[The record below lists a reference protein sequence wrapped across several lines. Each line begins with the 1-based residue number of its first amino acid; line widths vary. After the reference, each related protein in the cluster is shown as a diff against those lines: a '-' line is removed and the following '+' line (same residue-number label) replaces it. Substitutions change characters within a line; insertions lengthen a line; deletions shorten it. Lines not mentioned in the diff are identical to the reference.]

1 MNIETAELIN
11 PPLDAYGLPVHYG
24 ELEDVEEG
32 ILAVLPDDRVVMLV
46 GYTRV
51 RVGGGICSCEG
62 SKVGLTW
69 DFVVN
74 HDPIPGLYV
83 AMQGY
88 RAAVHKE
95 VTRRKKRSSKW
106 EHSLLVGYQ
115 ALTDEEI
122 ATEAATDG
130 WERILRSVP

>member
-11 PPLDAYGLPVHYG
+11 PPLDAHGLPVHYG
-24 ELEDVEEG
+24 ELEDTEEG

-69 DFVVN
+69 DFVVQR
-74 HDPIPGLYV
+74 DPIPGLYA
-83 AMQGY
+83 AMSGY
-88 RAAVHKE
+88 REAVARE
-95 VTRRKKRSSKW
+95 VARRKKRSPKW
-106 EHSLLVGYQ
+106 ACSLLVGYQ
-115 ALTDEEI
+115 ALDDEEI
-122 ATEAATDG
+122 ATEATTDG